1 MSRSRAC
8 PEPCAVAVA
17 FAVRACGSIHSK
29 YKGVQAGA
37 AVGRR
42 RSVAVVVAVV
52 ARCQR
57 VIITQLIR
65 AQQNENEEC
74 QICDELPLVTTTA
87 AAAAA
92 AAVAAS
98 DDGW

>member
-29 YKGVQAGA
+29 YKGVRG
-37 AVGRR
+37 VGGGRLLL
-42 RSVAVVVAVV
+42 SSLSL
-52 ARCQR
+52 RCQR